1 MSWTLDILSLAG
13 STTNSDVNFRSARIT
28 WAQDGTGAAEIALRE
43 PDVSGGLFRAGQ
55 KRIAFRDAGATRRFQ
70 GFLELLERAGPPSD
84 IQYRASGRGLSSIL
98 EEACVHGN
106 FSNSATVGTTIA
118 WNLINHFQ
126 GQTDAAYGLT
136 LGTITGT
143 APSRTRHY
151 CDGDVIAEAIR
162 ELAERDTGGFA
173 WEIDQ
178 NGAFNAWVGGR
189 GTDVS
194 GSVTLAPSD
203 TIDWM
208 CKEDMT
214 EYRTYVTALGDSDQ
228 NDPCGAPLATVSGGT
243 PATYKRREEVVEDSS
258 RDVSELTETASEE
271 LDARV
276 ASRINLRTS
285 WVEGLGPW
293 SFGTRWIGDTV
304 TAALGAAFGGNTTV
318 KCVGITITLES
329 THEFVE
335 YEWVKA

>member
-1 MSWTLDILSLAG
+1 MPWTLDILSLTGA
-13 STTNSDVNFRSARIT
+13 TQNSDVNFRSARIT

-55 KRIAFRDAGATRRFQ
+55 KRIAFRDAVGTRRFQ
-70 GFLELLERAGPPSD
+70 GFLEQLERAGPPSD
-84 IQYRASGRGLSSIL
+84 IRYRASALGLSSIL
-98 EEACVHGN
+98 SEGCVHGN
-106 FSNSATVGTTIA
+106 FSQTNVVGTTIA
-118 WNLINHFQ
+118 WQLINHFQ
-126 GQTDAAYGLT
+126 GQANAAYGLT
-136 LGTITGT
+136 LGTVVGT
-143 APSRTRHY
+143 APSRTRHF

-173 WEIDQ
+173 WEIDA

-194 GSVTLAPSD
+194 GSVTLHPSD
-203 TIDWM
+203 TIDWN
-208 CKEDMT
+208 CTEGMT
-214 EYRTYVTALGDSDQ
+214 GYRTYVTCLGDADQ
-228 NDPCGAPLATVSGGT
+228 NDPCGAPLATVSGGA
-243 PATYKRREEVVEDSS
+243 PATYMRREEVVDDSS
-258 RDVSELTETASEE
+258 QDVGELTETATEE
-271 LDARV
+271 LDSRV

-285 WVEGLGPW
+285 WVEGQGLW

-304 TAALGAAFGGNTTV
+304 TATLGPAFGGNATV
-318 KCVGITITLES
+318 KLVGITITLES